1 MTRRPPG
8 YNEMLTEFGT
18 YINET
23 YEKNISD
30 AYQMMTIE
38 EITNKHLYN
47 YILYNYYKSKLEE
60 KVETFGR
67 AKINT
72 EKKILRHTLPDAI
85 NQCHN
90 PNDHPNEVRKAQE
103 KKVLEIP
110 KIIKIPESRR

>member
-1 MTRRPPG
+1 MNLLYNNMTRRPPG

-67 AKINT
+67 AKINA
-72 EKKILRHTLPDAI
+72 EKKYFEKLHGDILIRKRREKLWQGKYDSV
-85 NQCHN
+85 HN
-90 PNDHPNEVRKAQE
+90 GQNKR
-103 KKVLEIP
+103 
-110 KIIKIPESRR
+110 

>member
-47 YILYNYYKSKLEE
+47 YILYNYYNLNRYI
-60 KVETFGR
+60 G
-67 AKINT
+67 
-72 EKKILRHTLPDAI
+72 
-85 NQCHN
+85 
-90 PNDHPNEVRKAQE
+90 KARY
-103 KKVLEIP
+103 KYS
-110 KIIKIPESRR
+110 IIYV